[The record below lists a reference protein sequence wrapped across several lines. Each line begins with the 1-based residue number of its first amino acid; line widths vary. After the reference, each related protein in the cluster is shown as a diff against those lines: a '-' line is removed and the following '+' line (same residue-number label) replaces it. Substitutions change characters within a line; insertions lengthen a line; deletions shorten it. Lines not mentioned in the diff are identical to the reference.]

1 MIFALSLE
9 RRDEFRYRCLNSIR
23 GDRDDHEERHHRIEV
38 SIIHR
43 KKQSHHNEMVKKTEQ
58 IKNTDSNKHHTG
70 VSNKLIFKFQ
80 KSQPI
85 TSQRESY
92 VMLII
97 FIRPL

>member
-9 RRDEFRYRCLNSIR
+9 RRDKFRYRCLNSIR
-23 GDRDDHEERHHRIEV
+23 RDRDDHEERNEGVEV
-38 SIIHR
+38 SVISGR
-43 KKQSHHNEMVKKTEQ
+43 KHPYHKEMIKEIEQ